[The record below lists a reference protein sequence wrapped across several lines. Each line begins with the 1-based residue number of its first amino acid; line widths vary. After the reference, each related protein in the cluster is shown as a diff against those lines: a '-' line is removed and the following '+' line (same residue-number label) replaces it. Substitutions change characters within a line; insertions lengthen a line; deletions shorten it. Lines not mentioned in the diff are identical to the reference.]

1 MSDNKIH
8 TLGRID
14 QAIRG
19 INSDGTDD
27 GYIPPQSEN
36 GALERIEKSIKD
48 IDIKGIKNSYKVL
61 QTGEGHAEDYPM
73 LISPNYQ
80 FKPSIRDKVFFEDS
94 ITYNP
99 AAQGMKIASHNDGPG
114 EHVKMRA
121 PFASIHEDN
130 PQPAFIELGSDS
142 VKATLKKDD
151 LVLTGEGNTWDGEH
165 GSLKEALAGVS
176 GGPTRTTLFEAPD
189 GGGVWMDS
197 PTKYFDLND
206 DIDNYDEIEIICLTT
221 EGDNNYYYAGTQK
234 YIVTDLLEPRKDNS
248 SMGMPFRASV
258 VRTTGLDTSS
268 LSVVLIPQ
276 GTSTAIAK
284 RTIMCLSAIGGYNW
298 GVAIH
303 KVIGVKY

>member
-19 INSDGTDD
+19 INNDGTDD

-36 GALERIEKSIKD
+36 GALERIEKSIKE

-80 FKPSIRDKVFFEDS
+80 FKPSIRDKVFFEAS

-99 AAQGMKIASHNDGPG
+99 VAQGMKIASHNDGPG

-130 PQPAFIELGSDS
+130 PQPAFIELGTSS
-142 VKATLKKDD
+142 VKSTLKKDD

-165 GSLKEALAGVS
+165 GSLKEALALISKEKWFS
-176 GGPTRTTLFEAPD
+176 GTLAA
-189 GGGVWMDS
+189 S
-197 PTKYFDLND
+197 ATS
-206 DIDNYDEIEIICLTT
+206 LTIS
-221 EGDNNYYYAGTQK
+221 D
-234 YIVTDLLEPRKDNS
+234 
-248 SMGMPFRASV
+248 
-258 VRTTGLDTSS
+258 
-268 LSVVLIPQ
+268 
-276 GTSTAIAK
+276 TAI
-284 RTIMCLSAIGGYNW
+284 TTDSIIDIYTETYGVDPSAVVVTNGSIELTFG
-298 GVAIH
+298 AQQSAM
-303 KVIGVKY
+303 GVKIKVTNL